1 MAWLESKPLIS
12 LGCLWWRLVAA
23 RAIGAATKV
32 NLERRPKSQ
41 GLFLFLCEPKEKGP
55 DTKYAGPGVPSNRRV
70 NALHPFKSWGADL
83 VPAQALTIFE

>member
-1 MAWLESKPLIS
+1 MAWLKSKPLIS
-12 LGCLWWRLVAA
+12 LGCLWWRLVGA
-23 RAIGAATKV
+23 RAIGAAPKV

-55 DTKYAGPGVPSNRRV
+55 NAKHAGQGFLQTGELTLCTPSN
-70 NALHPFKSWGADL
+70 PWGADL